1 MLSDVLKSATLLA
14 LFTLTGASSLVWVHA
29 STKDRIAE
37 NERELL
43 LTRLNEIVP
52 AGTYNNDLATDTYA
66 VNAPEFLG
74 SDETLQIYRARQQNQ
89 PVAAILTAIAPDGYN
104 GAIRLLIGIT
114 TNGDIAGVRVVSHR
128 ETPGLGDK
136 IDASRSAWILGFNG
150 KSIDNTKA
158 ADWAVKQDGGKFDS
172 LTGATITPRA
182 VVKAVHKSLVYFK
195 ANREKLFSTAQK
207 DG

>member
-1 MLSDVLKSATLLA
+1 MLRDILKSAALLG
-14 LFTLTGASSLVWVHA
+14 LFAFTGASSLVWVHA

-37 NERELL
+37 NERKLL
-43 LTRLNEIVP
+43 LARLNEIVMV
-52 AGTYNNDLATDTYA
+52 GTYNNDLATDTYA

-89 PVAAILTAIAPDGYN
+89 PVALILTTVAPDGYN
-104 GAIRLLIGIT
+104 GAIRLLVGIT
-114 TNGDIAGVRVVSHR
+114 TDGEIAGVRVVRHR

-136 IDASRSAWILGFNG
+136 IETSRSTWILGFNG
-150 KSIDNTKA
+150 RSLDNTSN
-158 ADWAVKQDGGKFDS
+158 WAVKPDGGEFDS

-182 VVKAVHKSLVYFK
+182 VVNAVHKSLLYFK
-195 ANREKLFSTAQK
+195 SNNKILFTTASK